1 MSEFVTKV
9 LAELKSNRE
18 LNSSPLIKMIVESA
32 EKSISLNESKE
43 KIYFDLKNGLVAIN
57 ENVKNTHLGEIIANF
72 EKSEQTLDSQVRG
85 IATEAGISKEIN
97 SLKES
102 HSYANPV
109 LKTQIDLFES
119 YLNSGSPDFVLCEPF
134 IKTFANHAY
143 DSNIKKSI
151 GSVQKYLAENAA
163 KVKVLNAIYQMDS
176 MRAQVYAPVSEELKK
191 MLISESYS
199 ADVIKIKFGT
209 AIPVINALVQDLRI
223 IESTQLGTF
232 TIGEGNGETSV
243 HNLIAPAIKTQDG
256 ILMYTDNRFL
266 SIRES
271 AGLTGHET
279 KIHVDEAF
287 KITDL
292 SPEYVNRTYGKFY
305 QLCESYAMLGFK
317 KTENGLG
324 VESNALRGFK
334 MSFDL
339 NEKKEIVLN
348 VNGEKFDATTF
359 NVSESLALENGQN
372 KARINTILENTENI
386 FHFEFIKEVTNYRT
400 LSEALVLH
408 LNDEYYVCEK
418 VNAADREWNK
428 VNEHQL
434 SQFFASKFNYDITSI
449 FKIKIDEAVAEIKK
463 IEEKKQ
469 IILSDI
475 KKLEESVEKLNVAI
489 HNAGNDVDTSSKLN
503 GIKESI
509 VLTID
514 ALKKEYT
521 EVDLLKKKVS

>member
-9 LAELKSNRE
+9 LAELKSNCE

-32 EKSISLNESKE
+32 EKSISLNESRE

-57 ENVKNTHLGEIIANF
+57 ENIKNPILGQIVSSF
-72 EKSEQTLDSQVRG
+72 EKNEQTLDSHVKS

-97 SLKES
+97 LLKES
-102 HSYANPV
+102 HAYANPV

-119 YLNSGSPDFVLCEPF
+119 YLNSGSPDFVLCDPF
-134 IKTFANHAY
+134 IKTFANHTY

-151 GSVQKYLAENAA
+151 ASVQKYLAENAA

-176 MRAQVYAPVSEELKK
+176 MRTQVYAPVSEDLKK
-191 MLISESYS
+191 MLVSESYS

-223 IESTQLGTF
+223 IESTQYGTF
-232 TIGEGNGETSV
+232 TVGEGNGETMV
-243 HNLIAPAIKTQDG
+243 NNLIAPAIKTQDG
-256 ILMYTDNRFL
+256 ILMYADNRFL
-266 SIRES
+266 SIRE
-271 AGLTGHET
+271 AKGLTGQET
-279 KIHVDEAF
+279 KIHVNEAF
-287 KITDL
+287 KIADL
-292 SPEYVNRTYGKFY
+292 SPEYVKTTYGKFY
-305 QLCESYAMLGFK
+305 TLCESYALLGFK
-317 KTENGLG
+317 KTEDGLG

-348 VNGEKFDATTF
+348 VNGEKFDSANF
-359 NVSESLALENGQN
+359 VVSESLALETSQN
-372 KARINTILENTENI
+372 KERINTILENSGNV

-408 LNDEYYVCEK
+408 LNNEYYICEK
-418 VNAADREWNK
+418 LNAAEREWNK

-434 SQFFASKFNYDITSI
+434 SQFFTHKFNYDVTAI
-449 FKIKIDEAVAEIKK
+449 FKVKIDESIAQIKK
-463 IEEKKQ
+463 IEEQKQ
-469 IILSDI
+469 TILSDI
-475 KKLEESVEKLNVAI
+475 KKLEESVEKLNIAI
-489 HNAGNDVDTSSKLN
+489 DAAGHDVENSNKLS

-509 VLTID
+509 LSTIE
-514 ALKKEYT
+514 ALKKEYVDT
-521 EVDLLKKKVS
+521 DLLKKKVG